1 VRTASRARVA
11 TAACLMASGLLVAG
25 TGASL
30 ALAEPETGQ
39 GGTGSP
45 QVGGSTSSP
54 HEGGSTGTKEPTT
67 AAPGTEAV
75 APGGT
80 ATGSS
85 GKADAESK
93 PTSQVG
99 DGRNGLQ
106 AGHPTGTPVL
116 GAATDPASKQTQ
128 HASGAPSQSG
138 AAAASEQAPGGTS
151 AVVGEPG
158 GTAVVDVPPVVEPP
172 VEGQEPGTEP
182 PTEGESAGT
191 PDDPKTPK
199 DPNHP
204 RGWHHPHDPNDPN
217 HPYDPKDPK
226 NPHDSHNPHD
236 PNDPDDPNPWEGH
249 HPGLPWSWW
258 KGCSPPGLPPGS
270 GGGGGHGGANPEPPI
285 WHPPKPPEMQLPI
298 PREAVPDL
306 EDIAVPFFDAVA
318 GLATAASD
326 LPFEPLTLPVIVVPG
341 GGAAGGGGGGVGG
354 PGAAPRPGMPSG
366 SNPPASR
373 GGSTEPPQSGRQQSP
388 PAFSAGNRA
397 MPPPSYRMGYGE
409 YLRAAGLGE
418 VAAVAIPGFT
428 GILMLTGAGGLI
440 GYRQARAG
448 RSVRSSG
455 TARFVS

>member
-1 VRTASRARVA
+1 
-11 TAACLMASGLLVAG
+11 MASGLLVAG

-45 QVGGSTSSP
+45 HVGGSTSSP
-54 HEGGSTGTKEPTT
+54 HEGGSTATKEPTT
-67 AAPGTEAV
+67 GAAATGAV
-75 APGGT
+75 APAG
-80 ATGSS
+80 AVTGSS
-85 GKADAESK
+85 GNAGAESK
-93 PTSQVG
+93 PASEVG
-99 DGRNGLQ
+99 DGRNGLP
-106 AGHPTGTPVL
+106 AGHPTGTSVP
-116 GAATDPASKQTQ
+116 GAATEPSKQSQ

-138 AAAASEQAPGGTS
+138 VAAPSEQTPGGTS
-151 AVVGEPG
+151 PVASDPR

-172 VEGQEPGTEP
+172 VVGPEPGPEP
-182 PTEGESAGT
+182 PTDGESAGI
-191 PDDPKTPK
+191 PDDRDASK

-226 NPHDSHNPHD
+226 DPNHPRGWHHPHD
-236 PNDPDDPNPWEGH
+236 PNDPDHPHDPKDPDHPGEGH
-249 HPGLPWSWW
+249 HPGIPWSWW
-258 KGCSPPGLPPGS
+258 KGCPPPGLPPGS
-270 GGGGGHGGANPEPPI
+270 GGSGGHGGANPEPPTF
-285 WHPPKPPEMQLPI
+285 HPPKPPGMQLPI
-298 PREAVPDL
+298 PREVVPDL
-306 EDIAVPFFDAVA
+306 EDISVPFFDAVA

-341 GGAAGGGGGGVGG
+341 GGAGAGGGGAGGVGG

-373 GGSTEPPQSGRQQSP
+373 GGSTEPPQSGKQQSP
-388 PAFSAGNRA
+388 PAFNAGNQA

-409 YLRAAGLGE
+409 YLRTAGLGE

-428 GILMLTGAGGLI
+428 GILVLTGAGGLI

-448 RSVRSSG
+448 RSVRSGG